1 MLLNLLI
8 WLIVGGIIGWVASMI
23 VGGGRGGLLLNIIV
37 GVVGA
42 FVAGLVLTPIFKI
55 PTIDQGNFSF
65 PSLMISLLGAI
76 ILLVVVNMFRRTYR

>member
-1 MLLNLLI
+1 MLLNILL

-23 VGGGRGGLLLNIIV
+23 VGSGRQGLLLNIIV

-42 FVAGLVLTPIFKI
+42 FLAGLLLTPIFKI
-55 PTIDQGNFSF
+55 PTIDQGSFSF

-76 ILLVVVNMFRRTYR
+76 LLLAVVNLFRRGYR